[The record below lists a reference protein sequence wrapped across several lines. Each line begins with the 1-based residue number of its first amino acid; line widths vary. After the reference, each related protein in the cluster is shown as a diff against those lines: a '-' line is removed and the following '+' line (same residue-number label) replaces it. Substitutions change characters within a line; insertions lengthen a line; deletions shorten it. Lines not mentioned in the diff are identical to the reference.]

1 MDLKGRLQALAVL
14 ESQYPH
20 YLSIYLRCRDGAHD
34 RKKENLIFLKNRAAE
49 IERVLQGDKRGAEFL
64 REGQKAAEQ
73 IRSQDLDNNVIGL
86 ALFLQGGKVVERF
99 ETSIPFEDEM
109 AYRRYPFISQLA
121 YIGEEF
127 EPYAVVHLD
136 SRSARIF
143 EIALGELVDT
153 SAIKTEVHRRIH
165 RGGWSQMRF
174 QRGIEG
180 EKHVHIKEVAD
191 ALSGLVAKHRY
202 KRIVVI
208 GPDKSRSIL
217 RQSVTTDVARR
228 IIDGEAVDARAQ
240 DKELLQTAVDY
251 FRDAETI
258 EENQKIERVI
268 REIHSSTMG
277 VSGLE
282 DTLTYLSRGQAYEV
296 LLPSEMKIQGTQCN
310 ACGMIFK
317 DHTSTCHACESKDV
331 TNVDL
336 KECVTRTSVKFGTK
350 LEFIKNND
358 FQSKLG
364 GAAALLRSPRMT

>member
-1 MDLKGRLQALAVL
+1 MDLKGRLQALATL

-20 YLSIYLRCRDGAHD
+20 VLSVYLRCRDGGRD
-34 RKKENLIFLKNRAAE
+34 RRKENLIFIKNRAAE
-49 IERVLQGDKRGAEFL
+49 IEKLLSGDKQGLDYL
-64 REGQKAAEQ
+64 RKGLEQ
-73 IRSQDLDNNVIGL
+73 VELIRKQDLSPGVIGL
-86 ALFLQGGKVVERF
+86 ALFLQGDKVIERF
-99 ETSIPFEDEM
+99 ETSIPFEDQL

-153 SAIKTEVHRRIH
+153 SDIKNEVHRRIH

-180 EKHVHIKEVAD
+180 EKHAHIQDVAD
-191 ALSGLVAKHRY
+191 ALADLVSRHRY

-208 GPDKSRSIL
+208 GPDKTRSIL
-217 RQSVTTDVARR
+217 RDCLTSDVARR
-228 IIDGEAVDARAQ
+228 IIDGERVDSRSA
-240 DKELLQTAVDY
+240 DHELLQTAVDY
-251 FRDAETI
+251 FHKAEEE
-258 EENQKIERVI
+258 EENGKMDRVI
-268 REIHSSTMG
+268 REIHSTTMG

-282 DTLTYLSRGQAYEV
+282 DTLKYLARGQAYMV
-296 LLPSEMKIQGTQCN
+296 LLPTDLKQQGSQCN

-317 DHTSTCHACESKDV
+317 DNASKCHACESTDIGG
-331 TNVDL
+331 VDL
-336 KECVTRTSVKFGTK
+336 KEVVTRTAVKFGSQ
-350 LEFIKNND
+350 LEFVKNNE

-364 GAAALLRSPRMT
+364 GAAALLRSPRMH